1 MLLYTE
7 MRAFGIDVRIITTPK
22 ILLTTGSNPSQLDS
36 EIAYSMAEKI
46 KWYSFYTVIYT
57 RNNDFI

>member
-1 MLLYTE
+1 

-22 ILLTTGSNPSQLDS
+22 ILLTTGTNPSQLDS

-46 KWYSFYTVIYT
+46 KWYQNESFIQ
-57 RNNDFI
+57 